1 MVVGRINRIHIAT
14 SGSGKPV
21 STRQIRIGRIN
32 LFARIVTR
40 NCNSRRR
47 KFFVSDGS
55 GTFSR
60 RESDSLHFSFQLQGP
75 SSSAE
80 GEEVGEASQHPRSRG
95 LVFVADDDAVQTE
108 LVVAVPEFRKRRSHE
123 LDDDDDDDRKRDE
136 GQNVEVARPP
146 EEESRVVAVLAQLP
160 ESSQIVRTF
169 WPAVPSIRTLN
180 VPVPIRRVRIVKSG
194 SWSFAREPKSEISRK
209 SGWSLQ
215 VSTLLAVAFGRVWAE
230 RNECA
235 LQVSAQ
241 KQGKSN
247 LFRSFIRNRNVIEDE
262 TEIFKFVDKSKIKNS
277 IVVYRNR
284 NVWNTNVWKTYKQS
298 LLSSLY
304 NLKHK

>member
-169 WPAVPSIRTLN
+169 
-180 VPVPIRRVRIVKSG
+180 
-194 SWSFAREPKSEISRK
+194 
-209 SGWSLQ
+209 
-215 VSTLLAVAFGRVWAE
+215 
-230 RNECA
+230 
-235 LQVSAQ
+235 
-241 KQGKSN
+241 
-247 LFRSFIRNRNVIEDE
+247 
-262 TEIFKFVDKSKIKNS
+262 
-277 IVVYRNR
+277 
-284 NVWNTNVWKTYKQS
+284 
-298 LLSSLY
+298 
-304 NLKHK
+304 